1 VPAGSIIVVPIAGPD
16 YDVPARTAGPSGCVI
31 TAAGGVGAHLAV
43 VGRELGL
50 RVVRVED
57 AVTLYPPDTLVEIDL
72 DTGKVQV
79 STHTVRDLFGGN
91 DGS

>member
-1 VPAGSIIVVPIAGPD
+1 MYI
-16 YDVPARTAGPSGCVI
+16 
-31 TAAGGVGAHLAV
+31 
-43 VGRELGL
+43 
-50 RVVRVED
+50 VRVED